1 MKILQVHNYYKQRG
15 GEANVVENEKLL
27 LEQNENTVD
36 TFYVHSSELKGAFAE
51 LKTAF
56 EMPFSKKYF
65 EISKDRIKSVKPDV
79 IHVHNT
85 FPIIS
90 PSIFYAAKELGVPTI
105 FTLHNYRLIYPNA
118 LLMHNGKIDRRTIN
132 GSAKSVVSDKV
143 YKDSILKTYAVAR
156 LIEFHKKKNTWNT
169 KVDKFISLTAFAKN
183 VFTEWGI
190 DNNRIVVKPN
200 FIPDPVDLLPK
211 NKNSKK
217 DGFLFLGRISQEKGI
232 HDLIATWL
240 KYEIESPLYI
250 VGDGE
255 IKVELEQQT
264 SGNSNI
270 KWIGLQTKN
279 QVYEWFSK
287 VKALVFPSIWFEG
300 FPMTIAESLGMGVP
314 IISSNIGSQGS
325 IVLDQ
330 INGLQFEVGNH
341 ESLYKKIAM
350 IDSDSEL
357 QKDLAKGSRKS
368 YLENYTPE
376 INYQNLINIY
386 NSVL

>member
-27 LEQNENTVD
+27 LEQNGNIVD
-36 TFYVHSSELKGAFAE
+36 TFYVHSSDLKGAFAE

-56 EMPFSKKYF
+56 KMPFSKKYLV
-65 EISKDRIKSVKPDV
+65 ISKDRIQASKPDV

-118 LLMHNGKIDRRTIN
+118 LLMHNGEIDRRTIN
-132 GSAKSVVSDKV
+132 GSAKFVVSDKV
-143 YKDSILKTYAVAR
+143 YKNSILKTLAVAR

-169 KVDKFISLTAFAKN
+169 KVDKFISLTEFAKN

-190 DNNRIVVKPN
+190 EKSRIVVKPN
-200 FIPDPVDLLPK
+200 FIPDPVELLPK
-211 NKNSKK
+211 GRESKK
-217 DGFLFLGRISQEKGI
+217 DGFLFLGRISHEKGI
-232 HDLIATWL
+232 HDLIQTWM
-240 KYEIESPLYI
+240 KFNIESPLYI

-255 IKVELEQQT
+255 IKEELEQKT
-264 SGNSNI
+264 SGNSQI
-270 KWIGLQTKN
+270 KWIGLQTKE
-279 QVYEWFSK
+279 QVYKWFSK

-325 IVLDQ
+325 IVKDGV
-330 INGLQFEVGNH
+330 NGLHFEVSNH
-341 ESLYKKIAM
+341 ESLHSKITM
-350 IDSDSEL
+350 LDSDDEL
-357 QKDLAKGSRKS
+357 LKNLAKGSRKN
-368 YLENYTPE
+368 YLDNYTPE
-376 INYQNLINIY
+376 INYSSLINIY